1 MMIWHSS
8 IESDN
13 ASGRGRSSH
22 GCLIGERLAAPP
34 TTYIPAP

>member
-1 MMIWHSS
+1 MMFWHSS

-13 ASGRGRSSH
+13 ASGCGRSSR

>member
-13 ASGRGRSSH
+13 ACGRGRSSR
-22 GCLIGERLAAPP
+22 GCRIGERLAALP